1 MNPEIPT
8 INNQSPTYEFNKSE
22 VNTKTAEAIPT
33 QNSNLPPVLKTS
45 HKKFYLALGITIV
58 LLSAVVVG
66 SIIITHNNHL
76 ARQVDIEEHKYE
88 ATVVISSNNYTP
100 ATLVIKPDTEVFF
113 ENHSLNQEGENGLP
127 HTAVQ
132 SKASTDQTAGFSSGQ
147 ILAQSGYGYIFRKS
161 GTYHFFDADN
171 PTLTETIVV
180 KN

>member
-1 MNPEIPT
+1 MNPEIQT
-8 INNQSPTYEFNKSE
+8 SNNQSPTYELNKSS
-22 VNTKTAEAIPT
+22 VDAKSAEAIPSE
-33 QNSNLPPVLKTS
+33 NSNLPPVRESS
-45 HKKFYLALGITIV
+45 HKKFYLALGIAIV
-58 LLSAVVVG
+58 LLTAVVVG

-88 ATVVISSNNYTP
+88 ATVVISSSNYTP

-113 ENHSLNQEGENGLP
+113 ENHSLNLEGENGLP

-132 SKASTDQTAGFSSGQ
+132 SKASTDQATGFSSGQ
-147 ILAQSGYGYIFRKS
+147 ILAQSGYGYIFKKS
-161 GTYHFFDADN
+161 GTFHFFDADN